1 MKQWEDV
8 RSMWVENES
17 FKKIDVQ
24 KLLEMYK
31 PPDFNEEEKK
41 EELAVEGEN
50 EEEMEVEEKEEEKED
65 KEEEEEEEGEG
76 EGDKEKDKNAA
87 ADEKELLRS
96 KFVDYFEDSLKKYSH
111 QLEEMEAIPVTTEIN
126 NICVDT
132 TNLKKELIP
141 SPQRCFSEVS
151 KILPNISKDKNES
164 LLSQLQE
171 WIRTLNDQ
179 PKSVEQFVEY
189 LGSLDHI
196 KKSMK
201 SVEYRFNEVTRLFNL
216 MEEYNISSN
225 LSTDFALFQTLAPTV
240 QQLSEVIEMAVDT
253 KEDNINKFSVE
264 LENNYS
270 ELLNEVLEIRN
281 KAQEPIILNQSSKS
295 DNILQL
301 LDALNDGLQKL
312 EDKKCKFEE
321 WEKLFEAE
329 NPNIDKQQQK
339 QSRLLD
345 NKELDAKR
353 EIMVETKTEV
363 ELKRTLW
370 KSIENWKK
378 MSIEWKTCQFD
389 TLDTEEMNTQ
399 IQTLLKTIYSLDK
412 GLPPNDVVPYL
423 RDMVKEIW
431 TIYPTIVDLRN
442 PALKQRHWDK
452 IQELIGKQINKEE
465 EFCLGKLIEENIF
478 EFREEISN
486 VSSQASSEMALEEML
501 NKLIKLWN
509 DTEFQIQPYRDY
521 KDVFLLIGVEEIQTQ
536 LEDSQVTI
544 ATIKGSRH
552 IGPIKNEV
560 EKWDKQLTLF
570 ADTLDAWLNCQR
582 NWRYL
587 ESIFSAPDIQR
598 QLPDE
603 SKMFSQVDRSWKEVM
618 RKVVRNPNA
627 MKAGTAPGLLE
638 TMEQNNVLL
647 DKIQKCLEDYL
658 ESKRLLFPRFYFL
671 SNEELLEILSQTRN
685 PQAVQPHLG
694 KCFDSIKSLEFGS
707 EPKSIDIFA
716 MNSPEGERVPFG
728 KTLKARGN
736 VESWLGSVEEGMVSI
751 LKKLI
756 KAALNDYDE
765 QDKNEWIMSHVGMV
779 VLTVSQIIWCRDVT
793 ECIECGNPKD
803 ELNKMYD
810 SSVQNLNNLASVV
823 RGDLTKLQRSIF
835 SALITTDVHARD
847 IVQNLIDEE
856 CSSSSD
862 FVWSKQ
868 LRYYWDVNA
877 DTCTI
882 KMSTSVF
889 NYGYEYL
896 GCSPRLVITPLTDR
910 CYLTLTGAINLNLG
924 GSPVGPAGTGKTET
938 VKDLSKALARQCVV
952 FNCSDGLDYKMMGKM
967 FAGLAQSGAWC
978 CFDEF
983 NRIDIEVLS
992 VIAQQLLSIT
1002 HAKMAHLTK
1011 FMFEGREIRLI
1022 DTCCSFIT
1030 MNPGY
1035 AGRTELPDNLKALFR
1050 PIAMMIPDYGL
1061 IAEIILYSEG
1071 FENAKSLSGK
1081 VVNLYKL
1088 CSEQLSQQDHY
1099 DFGMRA
1105 VKSVLVMAGTLKRAN
1120 PDLTEDVVL
1129 IRSLRDSNI
1138 PKFIAEDI
1146 PLFRGILQDL
1156 FPGIVVPD
1164 VDFGEIMRMV
1174 KEVMEEE
1181 KLKCTDTVLE
1191 RIIQLYDTMN
1201 VRHGVMLVGPT
1212 GGGKTTAY
1220 EVLAKAK
1227 TRLKEKAEAENWP
1240 KASELEKVKMWVLN
1254 PKCVTMAELYGEFNL
1269 STMEWRDG
1277 LVGYFIRE
1285 QVADTSKDEKWTV
1298 FDGPVDA
1305 LWIENMNSV
1314 LDDNKLLCLNNGE
1327 RIRLNN
1333 TQHLVFEVAD
1343 LAVASPATVS
1353 RCGMV
1358 YIDSVVLGWR
1368 PYTQTWL
1375 SKLPETISDDLKV
1388 YIYNLF
1394 ENYIDSGL
1402 RFVRRN
1408 CKEYIPSTD
1417 FNLVTSLCKLYHSFI
1432 INQEINF
1439 KMNKKDLKSILAYLF
1454 IFCYIWSLGGNLA
1467 DGYQDAFDTFI
1478 KDMLDNV
1485 PIVEIHLPN
1494 TGNLFNYYIDFK
1506 KKTLVSWENIV
1517 PTFEYNPEIPY
1528 FQMIVPTPDTVKYTY
1543 LLKMLLNANY
1553 PVLFTGKTGVGK
1565 SVTIQDLISKTCR
1578 EHSYTQ
1584 ININFSAQTTSS
1596 MTQEMIE
1603 IKLEKKRKNIFGA
1616 PGNSKIILFVDD
1628 LNMPKL
1634 DTYGSQ
1640 PPIELLRQYIGSGGF
1655 YDREKLTWKIVQ
1667 DVSVVA
1673 ACAPP
1678 GGGRNAVTPRLIR
1691 YFNLLSLP
1699 NQSELSLNKIFK
1711 SILEGFL
1718 KDFSSEINGVC
1729 DAIIHSAI
1737 EIYDRMCKEL
1747 LPTPK
1752 KSHYTFNL
1760 RDLSK
1765 VIQGILQV
1773 NHKSIETK
1781 LDIVK
1786 LFCHE
1791 SARVFHDRLI
1801 DDTDRLYF
1809 NNLLSEL
1816 VDKNFSIQF
1825 TADTLMQQPIFFGD
1839 FMKPGVPVEERVYV
1853 EINDLNALNSV
1864 LEDYLEEY
1872 NVTLSKNMRLIFFLD
1887 AKQHI
1892 SRIAR
1897 ILRQPR
1903 GNAMLVGIGGTG
1915 KQSLT
1920 RLACHISDYKCH
1932 QIELTR
1938 TYGMDEWREDIKK
1951 LYRLAGV
1958 ENKNTVFLITDTQI
1972 KSETFL
1978 EDINNILNTG
1988 EIPNLF
1994 EFEEREKIIGDLR
2007 PVAKDNGLNED
2018 RDSVLQ
2024 FFTNR
2029 VRDNLHIVF
2038 GTSPVGDS
2046 FRNRCRMF
2054 PSLVNCCTIDWF
2066 DEWPKDA
2073 LLSVSK
2079 RFLEYTDL
2087 GTDEM
2092 KEKISEMCVEIHA
2105 SVSEMSKI
2113 YYEELR
2119 RHYYTTPVSYL
2130 ELINL
2135 YIVMLQE
2142 KRKELSA
2149 QRDRL
2154 KNGLDKLNETNEM
2167 VANMQVELEQLQPI
2181 LVTKTADVE
2190 SLMVQITKDQEVADG
2205 VRKVVSE
2212 EEAVVR
2218 EKASQTQAIA
2228 DEAQKDLDEAL
2239 PALEAAYKA
2248 LDALDKKDIAELK
2261 VFTKPPDLVL
2271 SVMEAICILFK
2282 VKPDW
2287 DSSKKLLGDPQIM
2300 KKMIEFDKD
2309 NIPEATTKKL
2319 KKYIENPNFTP
2330 ENVEKVSKACKSM
2343 CMWVIALDKY
2353 SHIFREVQPKRKRL
2367 EEAQEA
2373 LKITQAK
2380 LAEKT
2385 AALKQVEDQL
2395 NELKQSYENSNAE
2408 KQELINKK
2416 EETTKRL
2423 DRANKLTLALADEQ
2437 GRWIQSVESLN
2448 NQIEALNGN
2457 VFLAAACVAYY
2468 GAFTSTYRQR
2478 LVKRWIERCQEL
2490 EIPILESFN
2499 LIDTLSDQVMIREW
2513 NMQGLPS
2520 DTLSTENG
2528 ILVTRGRRWP
2538 LMIDPQ
2544 GQANRWI
2551 RSKEGSELQVIKL
2564 SEPKFLRSLENAI
2577 RTGQPVLLEDVGETL
2592 DSALEPL
2599 LLKQT
2604 VRQGGRT
2611 LMKLGD
2617 SYVEYDKNFKLY
2629 ITTKL
2634 PNPHYLP
2641 EICIKVT
2648 IINFTVTREGL
2659 EGQLLADVVKIE
2671 RAELEEQRN
2680 ELIVNISNDKKQ
2692 LRDIEEKILK
2702 LLFNSE
2708 GNILD
2713 DEELINTL
2721 NKSKITSAAIQQRVQ
2736 QAEVTEKEINAAREK
2751 YLPVSIRGAI
2761 IYFVV
2766 ANLAEIDPM
2775 YQFSLKYFKNLFNLC
2790 IKGMDRDPDLNTHI
2804 LNMCKQITYTIFSNV
2819 SRGLFEK
2826 HKLIFSFMIC
2836 VEILKEDK
2844 IISDDE
2850 WNFFLRGAISH
2861 SSDSTKPSVNWIT
2874 DQIWEDVLNMSEALP
2889 DLKFVE
2895 LSLKSNSSE
2904 WHEFMNADEPF
2915 ESSLPGGRESELS
2928 DIQKLII
2935 IKVLREEMVV
2945 PSIITFIKKNIGKEF
2960 IDSIPLDIS
2969 LIYKDTSVQTPLI
2982 FILSTGSDPTQIL
2995 VKFSQS
3001 KEIKYENRLHIISLG
3016 QGQGP
3021 IAENLVRKAQLNG
3034 DWVFLQNCHLAKS
3047 WMNRLETIVKELSEN
3062 TEGINPDFRLYL
3074 SSMPSTIFPIS
3085 VLQEGVKVT
3094 NEPPKG
3100 LKANLAR
3107 SFADID
3113 TDTYEG
3119 CIQNAAKFKKL
3130 LFGICFFN
3138 AVIHERKKFGPLGWN
3153 ILYDWSTA
3161 DLEVSITMLKNM
3173 MNDYQTIQWDAL
3185 LYLTGEI
3192 TFGGRVTD
3200 DWDRRALKCILRKYY
3215 CKEILGNKYLLSPNG
3230 VYYVPEE
3237 EDLYLVKKYI
3247 DTLPYTE
3254 DPSVFGM
3261 HENANISYQ
3270 IQETKRVIKTIV
3282 DIQPRLVSSGGGKS
3296 NEEIVTDLANTMLN
3310 EWPAL
3315 LVIEM
3320 PSEANQESSIED
3332 ENGEPV
3338 SQSTSSLKFM
3348 NSGVTEMMKV
3358 LFQRDENGRILN
3370 SLSTVLSQECVRFN
3384 KLLSTVKLSL
3394 ENLIKAIKG
3403 FVVMSQELESV
3414 FNSLLNNEVPHAWS
3428 NVAYLSLKP
3437 LGGWV
3442 TDLHRRIRFMAEWI
3456 EFGQPVT
3463 FWLPGFFFPQGFL
3476 TGTLQNHARKY
3487 NIPIDTLKF
3496 AYEIVPTNEDG
3507 TLVDPDSP
3515 IEDGVLVEG
3524 LYIEGA
3530 HYDRDSKLLQDSY
3543 AMEMHSLMPVIR
3555 FLPTEHIQN
3564 EPNQYVCPLYKTSDR
3579 AGTLSTTGHSTNFIV
3594 AVNLPSDK
3602 SPDYWISRGV
3612 ALLCQPD

>member
-1 MKQWEDV
+1 
-8 RSMWVENES
+8 
-17 FKKIDVQ
+17 
-24 KLLEMYK
+24 
-31 PPDFNEEEKK
+31 
-41 EELAVEGEN
+41 
-50 EEEMEVEEKEEEKED
+50 
-65 KEEEEEEEGEG
+65 
-76 EGDKEKDKNAA
+76 
-87 ADEKELLRS
+87 
-96 KFVDYFEDSLKKYSH
+96 
-111 QLEEMEAIPVTTEIN
+111 
-126 NICVDT
+126 
-132 TNLKKELIP
+132 
-141 SPQRCFSEVS
+141 
-151 KILPNISKDKNES
+151 
-164 LLSQLQE
+164 
-171 WIRTLNDQ
+171 
-179 PKSVEQFVEY
+179 
-189 LGSLDHI
+189 
-196 KKSMK
+196 MK
-201 SVEYRFNEVTRLFNL
+201 SVTYRFNEVTRLFNL
-216 MEEYNISSN
+216 MEQYNISSN

-240 QQLSEVIEMAVDT
+240 QQLNEVIEMAVDT

-264 LENNYS
+264 LEKNYL

-281 KAQEPIILNQSSKS
+281 KVQEPIILNKTSKCE
-295 DNILQL
+295 NILQL
-301 LDALNDGLQKL
+301 LNALSDGLQKL

-321 WEKLFEAE
+321 WEKLFVTE
-329 NPNIDKQQQK
+329 NPNLDKQQK
-339 QSRLLD
+339 TE
-345 NKELDAKR
+345 NKELDSKK
-353 EIMVETKTEV
+353 EIMGETKTEV

-378 MSIEWKTCQFD
+378 QSKEWKTCHFD
-389 TLDTEEMNTQ
+389 TLDTEAMNTD
-399 IQTLLKTIYSLDK
+399 IQALLKTIYSLDK

-423 RDMVKEIW
+423 RDMVQEIW
-431 TIYPTIVDLRN
+431 SIYPTIVDLRN

-452 IQELIGKQINKEE
+452 IQEVIGKAINKEDD
-465 EFCLGKLIEENIF
+465 FNLGKLMEENIF
-478 EFREEISN
+478 DFKEEISN
-486 VSSQASSEMALEEML
+486 ISSQASSEMALEEML

-521 KDVFLLIGVEEIQTQ
+521 KDVFLLIGIEEIQTQ

-552 IGPIKNEV
+552 MGPIKNEV
-560 EKWDKQLTLF
+560 ERWDKQLSLF

-618 RKVVRNPNA
+618 RKVARNPNA
-627 MKAGTAPGLLE
+627 IKAGTAPGLLE
-638 TMEQNNVLL
+638 TMEQNNILL

-736 VESWLGSVEEGMVSI
+736 VENWLGSVEEGMVSI

-756 KAALNDYDE
+756 KVALNEYDE
-765 QDKNEWIMSHVGMV
+765 QDKNEWIMSHCGMV

-793 ECIECGNPKD
+793 ECLESNYPRQ
-803 ELNKMYD
+803 ELCKMYEA
-810 SSVQNLNNLASVV
+810 SVKNLNNLASVV
-823 RGDLTKLQRSIF
+823 RGNLTKLQRSIF

-847 IVQNLIDEE
+847 IVQNLIDEN
-856 CSSSSD
+856 CTSSND

-868 LRYYWDVNA
+868 LRYYWDVNS

-1002 HAKMAHLTK
+1002 HAKMAHLSR

-1156 FPGIVVPD
+1156 FPGIIIPD

-1227 TRLKEKAEAENWP
+1227 TKLKEKAEAENWP
-1240 KASELEKVKMWVLN
+1240 KASELEKVKLWVLN

-1269 STMEWRDG
+1269 NTMEWKDG

-1358 YIDSVVLGWR
+1358 YIDSDVLGWR
-1368 PYTQTWL
+1368 PYAQTWL
-1375 SKLPETISDDLKV
+1375 SKLPESITDDLKA
-1388 YIYNLF
+1388 YLYNLF

-1402 RFVRRN
+1402 RFIRRN

-1432 INQEINF
+1432 VNNEVNF
-1439 KMNKKDLKSILAYLF
+1439 KLNKKELKCILAYLF
-1454 IFCYIWSLGGNLA
+1454 IFCYTWSLGGNLA
-1467 DGYQDAFDTFI
+1467 DGYHDAFDTFL
-1478 KDMLDNV
+1478 KDMLENV
-1485 PIVEIHLPN
+1485 PITEIHLPN
-1494 TGNLFNYYIDFK
+1494 TGNIFNYYIDFK
-1506 KKTLVSWENIV
+1506 KKTFVSWENIV

-1616 PGNSKIILFVDD
+1616 PGNSRIILFVDD

-1655 YDREKLTWKIVQ
+1655 YDREKLSWKVVQ
-1667 DVSVVA
+1667 DVSIVA

-1678 GGGRNAVTPRLIR
+1678 GGGRNVVTPRLIR

-1718 KDFSSEINGVC
+1718 KPFSSEINSVC
-1729 DAIIHSAI
+1729 DAIIHSTI
-1737 EIYDRMCKEL
+1737 EIYERMCKEL
-1747 LPTPK
+1747 LPTPT

-1791 SARVFHDRLI
+1791 SARVFQDRLI
-1801 DDTDRLYF
+1801 DDTDRTYF

-1816 VDKNFSIQF
+1816 VDKNFNIQF
-1825 TADTLMQQPIFFGD
+1825 TPESLMQQPILFGD

-1853 EINDLNALNSV
+1853 EINDLEALNSV

-1872 NVTLSKNMRLIFFLD
+1872 NVMLSKNLRLIFFLD

-1920 RLACHISDYKCH
+1920 RLACHMSDYKCH

-1951 LYRLAGV
+1951 LYRLAGI
-1958 ENKNTVFLITDTQI
+1958 ENKNTVFLISDTQI
-1972 KSETFL
+1972 KCETFL

-2007 PVAKDNGLNED
+2007 PVAKDHGLNED

-2079 RFLEYTDL
+2079 KFLEYTDL
-2087 GTDEM
+2087 GSDEM

-2105 SVSEMSKI
+2105 SVSEMSKLF
-2113 YYEELR
+2113 YEELR

-2167 VANMQVELEQLQPI
+2167 VANMQVELEQLQPV
-2181 LVTKTADVE
+2181 LVSKTADVE

-2205 VRKVVSE
+2205 VRRVVSE
-2212 EEAVVR
+2212 EEAIVR

-2309 NIPEATTKKL
+2309 NIPELTTKKL

-2373 LKITQAK
+2373 LRITQEK

-2395 NELKQSYENSNAE
+2395 NELKLSFENSNTE

-2416 EETTKRL
+2416 EETTRRL
-2423 DRANKLTLALADEQ
+2423 ERASKLTLALADEQ
-2437 GRWIQSVESLN
+2437 ERWVLSVESLN
-2448 NQIEALNGN
+2448 NQIDALNGN

-2468 GAFTSTYRQR
+2468 GAFTSTYRQK
-2478 LVKRWIERCQEL
+2478 LVKRWINRCQEL

-2499 LIDTLSDQVMIREW
+2499 LIDTLSNQVMIREW

-2551 RSKEGSELQVIKL
+2551 RSKEGSDLQVIKL

-2577 RTGQPVLLEDVGETL
+2577 RTGLPVLLEDVGETL

-2721 NKSKITSAAIQQRVQ
+2721 NKSKMTSAAIQQRVE
-2736 QAEVTEKEINAAREK
+2736 QAEITEREINAAREK

-2790 IKGMDRDPDLNTHI
+2790 IKGMEKNPDLDVHI
-2804 LNMCKQITYTIFSNV
+2804 ANMCKKITYTIFSNV

-2836 VEILKEDK
+2836 IEILKEEKLVTDN
-2844 IISDDE
+2844 E
-2850 WNFFLRGAISH
+2850 WNFFLRGSISQAH
-2861 SSDSTKPSVNWIT
+2861 ETPKPQINWIS
-2874 DQIWEDVLNMSEALP
+2874 DEIWHEVLNLSESIENLS
-2889 DLKFVE
+2889 FVE
-2895 LSLKSNSSE
+2895 STLRLTPDN
-2904 WHEFMNADEPF
+2904 WVEFMNHEEPF
-2915 ESSLPGGRESELS
+2915 VSSLPEEKQYEIS

-2945 PSIITFIKKNIGKEF
+2945 PSIISFIEKNIGKEF

-2969 LIYKDTSVQTPLI
+2969 LIYKDTNFQTPLI

-3021 IAENLVRKAQLNG
+3021 IAENLIRKAQSNG

-3062 TEGINPDFRLYL
+3062 PDEVNPDFRLYL
-3074 SSMPSTIFPIS
+3074 SSMPSNIFPIS

-3113 TDTYEG
+3113 IDTYDG
-3119 CIQNAAKFKKL
+3119 CIQNGSKFKKL

-3153 ILYDWSTA
+3153 ILYDWSTS
-3161 DLEVSITMLKNM
+3161 DLEVSITILKNM
-3173 MNDYQTIQWDAL
+3173 MNDYMTVQWDAL

-3215 CKEILGNKYLLSPNG
+3215 CHEIFENNYLLSPNG
-3230 VYYVPEE
+3230 IYYVPDV
-3237 EDLYLVKKYI
+3237 EDLNNVKKYI
-3247 DTLPYTE
+3247 DSLPYTE

-3270 IQETKRVIKTIV
+3270 IQETRRVIKTIV
-3282 DIQPRLVSSGGGKS
+3282 DIQPRLVSSGSGKS
-3296 NEEIVTDLANTMLN
+3296 NEEIVTELANNILN
-3310 EWPAL
+3310 EWPSL

-3320 PSEANQESSIED
+3320 PSTAIQESSIED

-3338 SQSTSSLKFM
+3338 AQSTSSLKFM
-3348 NSGVTEMMKV
+3348 NSGVTEMMKI
-3358 LFQRDENGRILN
+3358 LFEKDENGRVLN

-3384 KLLSTVKLSL
+3384 RLLSTVKLSL

-3414 FNSLLNNEVPHAWS
+3414 FDSLLNNEVPHAWS
-3428 NVAYLSLKP
+3428 TVAYLSLKP

-3442 TDLHRRIRFMAEWI
+3442 TDLHRRINFMADWI
-3456 EFGQPVT
+3456 EFGQPKT

-3476 TGTLQNHARKY
+3476 TGALQNHARKY

-3496 AYEIVPTNEDG
+3496 AYEIVPTNDDG
-3507 TLVDPDSP
+3507 TIIEDSYSTV
-3515 IEDGVLVEG
+3515 EDGVLVEG

-3530 HYDRDSKLLQDSY
+3530 HYDKDTKILQDSF
-3543 AMEMHSLMPVIR
+3543 AMEMHSLMPIIR
-3555 FLPTEHIQN
+3555 FLPTENTQN
-3564 EPNQYVCPLYKTSDR
+3564 QENQYVCPLYKTSER